1 MREPFEWLNE
11 ESREFLNR
19 GYLLEGTTPE
29 QRIREIADKAE
40 EIIGEEGFSKKFF
53 DYMSR
58 GWYSLATPIWLN
70 FGLDR
75 GLPISCYGID
85 IQDDTYDILRAN
97 AEIGAFTKNA
107 GGTGS

>member
-1 MREPFEWLNE
+1 MKWLNK
-11 ESREFLNR
+11 ESREFLSR
-19 GYLLEGTTPE
+19 GYLLEGVSPE
-29 QRIREIADKAE
+29 QRIRQIADKAE
-40 EIIGEEGFSKKFF
+40 EILKEEGFANKFYS
-53 DYMSR
+53 YMEK

-85 IQDDTYDILRAN
+85 IQDDTYDILRAS